1 MIHNPYRH
9 VEGYNCFGCSP
20 NNKNGLQMQFFEDGD
35 EIICD
40 WEPRGF
46 LQGYFNVLHGGI
58 QATLMDEIAAWLV
71 QVKLKTAGV
80 TSRIDVR
87 LKRPVPV
94 NEGPLHLVARLQETR
109 RNLADIWV
117 ELHNPDGTIG
127 AEGMITYYTFRED
140 IAREKLRY
148 PGYERFIEEG

>member
-20 NNKNGLQMQFFEDGD
+20 NNENGLQMQFFEDGD

-94 NEGPLHLVARLQETR
+94 NEGPLHLVARLQEKR